1 MFGPVS
7 SLDGACQLVGEFII
21 ENIIFTYSTIMHN
34 NSILA
39 YVTILSFFST
49 LNETNEKKNKKRY
62 QQWIGKKQR
71 LKRLLFYHSLIRYAY
86 TFVILLSRYFMV
98 IVKNEVYLIS
108 WDDFLFSFIAQMMPN
123 KRFFFNF

>member
-49 LNETNEKKNKKRY
+49 LNETNEKKK
-62 QQWIGKKQR
+62 
-71 LKRLLFYHSLIRYAY
+71 IRND
-86 TFVILLSRYFMV
+86 TNNEL
-98 IVKNEVYLIS
+98 VKN
-108 WDDFLFSFIAQMMPN
+108 
-123 KRFFFNF
+123 RG